1 MGALLLIFF
10 FLLGCAIGS
19 FLNVC
24 IYRIPREKSIVKP
37 PSACPGCEKPIRFYD
52 NIPILSYILLK
63 GKCRD
68 CGTRISMRYPLVE
81 LLTGIFFLLLY
92 RKFDIT
98 FELLVF
104 MIFLSLLIAISVIDL
119 DFQII
124 PDILSIGGLVFGF
137 ILAIIRPFFRYLDP
151 RFGILDS
158 LYGIALGG
166 GLLFAIAWLY
176 QLFTKREGM
185 GGGDI
190 KLLGMIG
197 AFCGWKGVLFSLVSG
212 SVVGTLVGIPL
223 MLAKGSGIK
232 YAIPFGPFLSLGAL
246 FYVFTGNTIIRF
258 AMNFLIER

>member
-1 MGALLLIFF
+1 MGALLHIFF
-10 FLLGCAIGS
+10 FLLGSAIGS

-124 PDILSIGGLVFGF
+124 PDILSIGGVVFGF

-176 QLFTKREGM
+176 Q
-185 GGGDI
+185 
-190 KLLGMIG
+190 
-197 AFCGWKGVLFSLVSG
+197 
-212 SVVGTLVGIPL
+212 
-223 MLAKGSGIK
+223 
-232 YAIPFGPFLSLGAL
+232 FLPSEKAWAEA
-246 FYVFTGNTIIRF
+246 T
-258 AMNFLIER
+258 